1 MAKAKTLAKSDEGHE
16 SELAQVL
23 EIDTEVM
30 IPLRKTLEAAGL
42 KGAVVE
48 RMLLRARS
56 QYQPAHQELRRVKTK
71 EFQELLDDRIY
82 KALMYLDDYSLAASS
97 AKDIAIIVG
106 IFLEKRQLLRG
117 EPTHI
122 LSIEERGQ
130 LNSLVPMLI
139 KEASRRGLVFE
150 DRGDI
155 IDVTPG
161 GGEPVKKSRLH
172 GIENFQ
178 RRDANAKRDEI
189 GEPN

>member
-1 MAKAKTLAKSDEGHE
+1 MAKPKTLAKSDEGHE

-23 EIDTEVM
+23 DIDTEVM
-30 IPLRKTLEAAGL
+30 IPLRKTLEEAGL

-56 QYQPAHQELRRVKTK
+56 QHQPAHQELRRVKTK

-82 KALMYLDDYSLAASS
+82 RALMYLDDYSLAASS

-139 KEASRRGLVFE
+139 KEATRRGLVFE

-155 IDVTPG
+155 IDVTPT
-161 GGEPVKKSRLH
+161 GEGTAHKGRL
-172 GIENFQ
+172 Q
-178 RRDANAKRDEI
+178 RVDDLRRRDANAMKDEI
-189 GEPN
+189 GEPS